1 MRAKRYVRAFTED
14 EKKAIETGLHSQDSF
29 VLRRSQMLLFSSEG
43 LSIDGIANRVGYHPE
58 SVRLVI
64 KRFDDEG
71 ISVLKK
77 GSKRPL
83 TSVSTISEEN
93 ARKLKELL
101 RHNPREF
108 NKDSSLWTLELLAEV
123 SYEEGLSTRKV
134 SYETIRTTLKALDV
148 KWKRAK
154 HWIASSDPH
163 YAHKKN
169 AKNI

>member
-1 MRAKRYVRAFTED
+1 MRPKRYVRVFTED
-14 EKKAIETGLHSQDSF
+14 EKKAIESGLRSQDSF

-43 LSIDGIANRVGYHPE
+43 QPIDEIATRVGYHPE

-64 KRFDDEG
+64 KRFEEEG
-71 ISVLKK
+71 ISVLQK
-77 GSKRPL
+77 GSRRPL
-83 TSVSTISEEN
+83 TSAPTISEEN
-93 ARKLKELL
+93 AQKLKEFL
-101 RHNPREF
+101 RRSPREF

-123 SYEEGLSTRKV
+123 SYEEGLSARKV

-148 KWKRAK
+148 NWKRAK

-169 AKNI
+169 AKNT